1 MIKRIFSCI
10 AATLFCALLFSC
22 AASETS
28 SVSFSVPA
36 DFARSIRKGG
46 AGEWTLDV
54 ELSGDL
60 NLSRQ
65 FEITEPKNDSAKP
78 AVFTIEDLKSG
89 SKLEVNAKILNG
101 KLAKYKNIQPYYV
114 ELEPGAN
121 SLDVELER
129 IKKDAEIAGIEAK
142 NFSICAKKGSV
153 EYNYSDG
160 NVPELTYKNEIIE
173 FSLLYKKEKDKEF
186 DFDSY
191 SYSWYMNGE
200 EIVSAKDRPSFELN
214 LMQNDDVVLTE
225 KGGEQK
231 NNSLTCF
238 ISSGEEL
245 IGIEYIFVLNE
256 NS

>member
-36 DFARSIRKGG
+36 DFARSIKESS
-46 AGEWTLDV
+46 AGDWTLDV

-60 NLSRQ
+60 NLLKPFS
-65 FEITEPKNDSAKP
+65 ITEPKNGSAEP
-78 AVFTIEDLKSG
+78 AVFVIEDLKSG

-101 KLAKYKNIQPYYV
+101 NLVKYKNIQPYSV
-114 ELEPGAN
+114 ELETGDN
-121 SLDVELER
+121 FLKVELEKIR
-129 IKKDAEIAGIEAK
+129 TNAEIAGIEAK
-142 NFSICAKKGSV
+142 YFSICVKNGSV
-153 EYNYSDG
+153 SDG
-160 NVPELTYKNEIIE
+160 NVPELTYENKIIE
-173 FSLLYKKEKDKEF
+173 FSLLCEKEF

-191 SYSWYMNGE
+191 SYSWYMNGKE
-200 EIVSAKDRPSFELN
+200 VVSAKDKHSFEFN

-225 KGGEQK
+225 KGGEQE

-238 ISSGEEL
+238 ISSGKEL

>member
-36 DFARSIRKGG
+36 DFARSIKESS
-46 AGEWTLDV
+46 AGDWTLDV

-60 NLSRQ
+60 NLSRP
-65 FEITEPKNDSAKP
+65 FEITEPKNGSAEP

-89 SKLEVNAKILNG
+89 SRLEVNVKILNG

-142 NFSICAKKGSV
+142 YFSICVKNASV
-153 EYNYSDG
+153 SDG
-160 NVPELTYKNEIIE
+160 NVPGLTYENKIVE
-173 FSLLYKKEKDKEF
+173 FSLLCEKEF

-200 EIVSAKDRPSFELN
+200 EIVSAKDKPSFELN

>member
-36 DFARSIRKGG
+36 DFARSIKESS
-46 AGEWTLDV
+46 AGDWTLEV

-60 NLSRQ
+60 NLFKRFS
-65 FEITEPKNDSAKP
+65 ITEPKNGSAES

-89 SKLEVNAKILNG
+89 SRLEVNAKILNG

-142 NFSICAKKGSV
+142 NFSICVKNGSV
-153 EYNYSDG
+153 SDG
-160 NVPELTYKNEIIE
+160 NVPELTYENKIVE
-173 FSLLYKKEKDKEF
+173 FSLLCEKEF

-200 EIVSAKDRPSFELN
+200 EVVSAKDKPSFELN

-225 KGGEQK
+225 KDGEQK

>member
-65 FEITEPKNDSAKP
+65 FEITEPKNDSAEP

-101 KLAKYKNIQPYYV
+101 KLAKYKSIQSYYV

-142 NFSICAKKGSV
+142 YFSICVKNGSI
-153 EYNYSDG
+153 SDG
-160 NVPELTYKNEIIE
+160 DVPELTYENEVIE
-173 FSLLYKKEKDKEF
+173 FSLLCEKEF

-200 EIVSAKDRPSFELN
+200 EIVSAKDMPSFKLN

>member
-36 DFARSIRKGG
+36 DFARSIREIS
-46 AGEWTLDV
+46 AGDWTLAV

-60 NLSRQ
+60 NLLKPFS
-65 FEITEPKNDSAKP
+65 ITEPKNGSAEP
-78 AVFTIEDLKSG
+78 AVFVIEDLKSG
-89 SKLEVNAKILNG
+89 SRLEVNVKILNG

-142 NFSICAKKGSV
+142 EFSICAKKGSD
-153 EYNYSDG
+153 EYKYSDG
-160 NVPELTYKNEIIE
+160 KLTYENEVIE
-173 FSLLYKKEKDKEF
+173 FSLLCEKEF

-200 EIVSAKDRPSFELN
+200 EIVSAKDKPSFELN

>member
-36 DFARSIRKGG
+36 DFARSIKESS
-46 AGEWTLDV
+46 AGDWTLDV

-60 NLSRQ
+60 NLLKPFS
-65 FEITEPKNDSAKP
+65 ITEPKNGSAEP

-89 SKLEVNAKILNG
+89 SRLEVNVKILNG

-114 ELEPGAN
+114 ELEPGDN
-121 SLDVELER
+121 SLNVELER

-142 NFSICAKKGSV
+142 YFSICVKNGSV
-153 EYNYSDG
+153 SDG
-160 NVPELTYKNEIIE
+160 NVPELTYENELIE
-173 FSLLYKKEKDKEF
+173 FSLLCKKEF

-191 SYSWYMNGE
+191 SYSWYMNGKE
-200 EIVSAKDRPSFELN
+200 VVSAKDKPSFEFN
-214 LMQNDDVVLTE
+214 LMQNDDIVLTE
-225 KGGEQK
+225 KGGEQE

>member
-36 DFARSIRKGG
+36 DFARSIKESS
-46 AGEWTLDV
+46 AGDWTLDV

-60 NLSRQ
+60 NLLKPFS
-65 FEITEPKNDSAKP
+65 ITEPKNGSAEP

-89 SKLEVNAKILNG
+89 SRLEVNVKILNG

-142 NFSICAKKGSV
+142 NFSICVKNGSV
-153 EYNYSDG
+153 SDG
-160 NVPELTYKNEIIE
+160 NVPELTYENKIIE
-173 FSLLYKKEKDKEF
+173 FSLLCEKEF

-191 SYSWYMNGE
+191 SYRWYMNGE
-200 EIVSAKDRPSFELN
+200 EIVSAKDKPSFELN

-245 IGIEYIFVLNE
+245 IEIEYIFVLNE

>member
-36 DFARSIRKGG
+36 DFARSIKESS
-46 AGEWTLDV
+46 AGDWTLDV

-60 NLSRQ
+60 NLLKPFS
-65 FEITEPKNDSAKP
+65 ITEPKNGSAEP

-89 SKLEVNAKILNG
+89 SRLEVNVKILNG

-142 NFSICAKKGSV
+142 NFSICVKNGSV
-153 EYNYSDG
+153 SDG
-160 NVPELTYKNEIIE
+160 NVPELTYENKIIE
-173 FSLLYKKEKDKEF
+173 FSLLCEKEF

-200 EIVSAKDRPSFELN
+200 EVVSAKDKPSFEFN

-225 KGGEQK
+225 EGGEQK

-245 IGIEYIFVLNE
+245 IEIEYIFVLNE

>member
-10 AATLFCALLFSC
+10 AATLFCALFFSC

-36 DFARSIRKGG
+36 DFARSIKESS
-46 AGEWTLDV
+46 AGDWTLDV

-60 NLSRQ
+60 NLLKPFS
-65 FEITEPKNDSAKP
+65 ITEPKNGSAEP

-89 SKLEVNAKILNG
+89 SILEVNVKILNG

-142 NFSICAKKGSV
+142 NFSICVKNGSV
-153 EYNYSDG
+153 SDG
-160 NVPELTYKNEIIE
+160 DVPELTYENKIIE
-173 FSLLYKKEKDKEF
+173 FSLLCEKEF

-200 EIVSAKDRPSFELN
+200 EIVFAKDKPSFELN

-245 IGIEYIFVLNE
+245 IEIEYIFVLNE

>member
-36 DFARSIRKGG
+36 DFARSIKESS
-46 AGEWTLDV
+46 AGDWTLDV

-60 NLSRQ
+60 NLLKPFS
-65 FEITEPKNDSAKP
+65 ITEPKNGSAEP

-89 SKLEVNAKILNG
+89 SRLEVNVKILNG

-142 NFSICAKKGSV
+142 NFSICVKNGSV
-153 EYNYSDG
+153 SDG
-160 NVPELTYKNEIIE
+160 DVPELTYENKIIE
-173 FSLLYKKEKDKEF
+173 FSLLCEKEF
-186 DFDSY
+186 DFASY

-200 EIVSAKDRPSFELN
+200 EIVPAKDKPSFELN

-245 IGIEYIFVLNE
+245 IEIEYIFVLIE

>member
-36 DFARSIRKGG
+36 DFARSIKESS
-46 AGEWTLDV
+46 AGDWTLDV
-54 ELSGDL
+54 ELSGDFTL
-60 NLSRQ
+60 LKQ
-65 FEITEPKNDSAKP
+65 FSIKEPKSGSAEP
-78 AVFTIEDLKSG
+78 TVFTIEDLKSG
-89 SKLEVNAKILNG
+89 SKLKVNAKILNG
-101 KLAKYKNIQPYYV
+101 KLAKYQNIQSYYV

-129 IKKDAEIAGIEAK
+129 IKTDAQIAGIEAK
-142 NFSICAKKGSV
+142 EFSICAKKGAV
-153 EYNYSDG
+153 EYKYSDG
-160 NVPELTYKNEIIE
+160 NVPELTYGNELIE
-173 FSLLYKKEKDKEF
+173 FSIVCEKEF

-191 SYSWYMNGE
+191 SYNWYMNGKD
-200 EIVSAKDRPSFELN
+200 IVSAKDKSSFELN

-225 KGGEQK
+225 NGGEQK

-238 ISSGEEL
+238 ISSEENL
-245 IGIEYIFVLNE
+245 IGIEYIFVLKE

>member
-10 AATLFCALLFSC
+10 AATLFCILLFSC

-65 FEITEPKNDSAKP
+65 FEITEPKNDSAEP

-101 KLAKYKNIQPYYV
+101 KLAKYKNIQSYYV

-142 NFSICAKKGSV
+142 YFSICVKNGSI
-153 EYNYSDG
+153 SDG
-160 NVPELTYKNEIIE
+160 NVPKLTYENKMIE
-173 FSLLYKKEKDKEF
+173 FSLLCEKEF
-186 DFDSY
+186 DFDSF

-200 EIVSAKDRPSFELN
+200 EIVPAKDKPSFELN

-225 KGGEQK
+225 KDGEQK

>member
-10 AATLFCALLFSC
+10 AATLFCALFFSC

-36 DFARSIRKGG
+36 DFARSIKESS
-46 AGEWTLDV
+46 AGDWTLDV

-60 NLSRQ
+60 NILKPFS
-65 FEITEPKNDSAKP
+65 ITEPKNGSAEP
-78 AVFTIEDLKSG
+78 AVFVIEDLKSG
-89 SKLEVNAKILNG
+89 SRLEVNVKILNG
-101 KLAKYKNIQPYYV
+101 NLVKYKNIQPYSV
-114 ELEPGAN
+114 ELETGDN
-121 SLDVELER
+121 FLKVELEKIR
-129 IKKDAEIAGIEAK
+129 TNADIAGIETK
-142 NFSICAKKGSV
+142 EFSICAKKGSV

-160 NVPELTYKNEIIE
+160 NVPELTYENKIIE
-173 FSLLYKKEKDKEF
+173 FSLLCEKEF

-200 EIVSAKDRPSFELN
+200 EIVFAKDKPSFELN

-225 KGGEQK
+225 KGGEQE

-256 NS
+256 KS

>member
-65 FEITEPKNDSAKP
+65 FEITEPKNDSSEP
-78 AVFTIEDLKSG
+78 AVFVIEDLKSG

-142 NFSICAKKGSV
+142 NFSICAKKGSD

-160 NVPELTYKNEIIE
+160 NVPELTYENKIVE
-173 FSLLYKKEKDKEF
+173 FSLLCEKEF
-186 DFDSY
+186 DFNSY

-200 EIVSAKDRPSFELN
+200 EIVPAKNKPSFELN

>member
-36 DFARSIRKGG
+36 DFARSIKESS
-46 AGEWTLDV
+46 AGDWTLDV

-60 NLSRQ
+60 NLLKPFS
-65 FEITEPKNDSAKP
+65 ITEPKNGSAEP

-89 SKLEVNAKILNG
+89 SRLEVNVKILNG

-142 NFSICAKKGSV
+142 NFSICVKNGSV
-153 EYNYSDG
+153 SDG
-160 NVPELTYKNEIIE
+160 DVPELTYENKIIE
-173 FSLLYKKEKDKEF
+173 FSLLCEKEF

-200 EIVSAKDRPSFELN
+200 EVVSAKDKPSFELN

-225 KGGEQK
+225 NGGEQE

>member
-36 DFARSIRKGG
+36 DFARSIKESS
-46 AGEWTLDV
+46 AGDWTLDV

-60 NLSRQ
+60 NLLKPFS
-65 FEITEPKNDSAKP
+65 ITEPKNGSAEP

-89 SKLEVNAKILNG
+89 SRLEVNVKILNG

-142 NFSICAKKGSV
+142 NFSICVKNGSV
-153 EYNYSDG
+153 SDG
-160 NVPELTYKNEIIE
+160 DVPELTYENIIIE
-173 FSLLYKKEKDKEF
+173 FSLLCKKEF

-200 EIVSAKDRPSFELN
+200 EIVFAKDKPSFELN

-225 KGGEQK
+225 EGGEQK

-245 IGIEYIFVLNE
+245 IEIEYIFVLNE

>member
-36 DFARSIRKGG
+36 DFARSIKESS
-46 AGEWTLDV
+46 AGDWTLDV

-60 NLSRQ
+60 NLLKPFS
-65 FEITEPKNDSAKP
+65 ITEPKNGSAEP

-89 SKLEVNAKILNG
+89 SRLEVNVKILNG

-142 NFSICAKKGSV
+142 NFSICVKNGSV
-153 EYNYSDG
+153 SDG
-160 NVPELTYKNEIIE
+160 NVPELTYENKTVE
-173 FSLLYKKEKDKEF
+173 FSLLCEKEF

-200 EIVSAKDRPSFELN
+200 EIVSAKDKPSFELN

-225 KGGEQK
+225 KGGEQE

-245 IGIEYIFVLNE
+245 IEIEYIFVLNE

>member
-36 DFARSIRKGG
+36 DFARLIKESS
-46 AGEWTLDV
+46 AGDWTLEV

-65 FEITEPKNDSAKP
+65 FEITEPKNGSAEP

-89 SKLEVNAKILNG
+89 SRLEVNVKILNG

-114 ELEPGAN
+114 ELEPEAN

-142 NFSICAKKGSV
+142 NFSICAKKGSD
-153 EYNYSDG
+153 EYKYSDD
-160 NVPELTYKNEIIE
+160 NVPELTYENKIVE
-173 FSLLYKKEKDKEF
+173 FSLLCEKVKEF

-200 EIVSAKDRPSFELN
+200 EIVSAKDKPSFELN

-225 KGGEQK
+225 KDGEQK
-231 NNSLTCF
+231 NNRLTCF

>member
-65 FEITEPKNDSAKP
+65 FEITEPKNDSAEP

-101 KLAKYKNIQPYYV
+101 KLAKYKNIQSYYV

-142 NFSICAKKGSV
+142 YFSICVKNGSI
-153 EYNYSDG
+153 SDG
-160 NVPELTYKNEIIE
+160 NVPKLTYENKIVE
-173 FSLLYKKEKDKEF
+173 FSLLCEKEF
-186 DFDSY
+186 DFDSF

-200 EIVSAKDRPSFELN
+200 EIVPAKDKPSFELN

-225 KGGEQK
+225 KDGEQK

>member
-46 AGEWTLDV
+46 AGEWTLVV

-60 NLSRQ
+60 NLSRP
-65 FEITEPKNDSAKP
+65 FEITEPKNGSSEP

-142 NFSICAKKGSV
+142 YFSICVKNGSV
-153 EYNYSDG
+153 SDG
-160 NVPELTYKNEIIE
+160 KVPELTYEKKMIE
-173 FSLLYKKEKDKEF
+173 FSLLCEKEF

-200 EIVSAKDRPSFELN
+200 EIVSAKDKPSFELN

-225 KGGEQK
+225 NGGEQK

>member
-36 DFARSIRKGG
+36 DFSRSIRKGG
-46 AGEWTLDV
+46 AGEWTLEV

-65 FEITEPKNDSAKP
+65 FEITEPKNDSAEP

-142 NFSICAKKGSV
+142 YFSICVKNGSV
-153 EYNYSDG
+153 SDG
-160 NVPELTYKNEIIE
+160 NVPELTYENEIIE
-173 FSLLYKKEKDKEF
+173 FSLLCEKEF

-200 EIVSAKDRPSFELN
+200 EIVPAKDKLSFELN

-225 KGGEQK
+225 KDGEPK

>member
-36 DFARSIRKGG
+36 DFARSIKESS
-46 AGEWTLDV
+46 AGDWTLDV

-60 NLSRQ
+60 NLLKPFS
-65 FEITEPKNDSAKP
+65 ITEPKNGSAEP

-101 KLAKYKNIQPYYV
+101 NLVKYKNIQPYSV
-114 ELEPGAN
+114 ELETGDN
-121 SLDVELER
+121 FLKVELEKIR
-129 IKKDAEIAGIEAK
+129 TNAEIAGIEAK
-142 NFSICAKKGSV
+142 YFSICVKNGSV
-153 EYNYSDG
+153 SDG
-160 NVPELTYKNEIIE
+160 NVPELTYENKIIE
-173 FSLLYKKEKDKEF
+173 FSLLCEKEF

-191 SYSWYMNGE
+191 SYSWYMNGKE
-200 EIVSAKDRPSFELN
+200 VVSAKDKPSFEFN

>member
-10 AATLFCALLFSC
+10 AATLFCALFFSC

-36 DFARSIRKGG
+36 DFARSIKESS
-46 AGEWTLDV
+46 AGDWTLDV

-60 NLSRQ
+60 NLLKPFS
-65 FEITEPKNDSAKP
+65 ITEPKNGSAEP

-89 SKLEVNAKILNG
+89 SRLEVNAKILNG
-101 KLAKYKNIQPYYV
+101 NLVKYKNIQPYSV
-114 ELEPGAN
+114 ELETGDN
-121 SLDVELER
+121 FLKVELEKIR
-129 IKKDAEIAGIEAK
+129 TNADIAGIEAK
-142 NFSICAKKGSV
+142 YFSICVKNGSV
-153 EYNYSDG
+153 SDG
-160 NVPELTYKNEIIE
+160 NVPELTYENKIIE
-173 FSLLYKKEKDKEF
+173 FSLLCEKEF

-191 SYSWYMNGE
+191 SYSWYMNGKE
-200 EIVSAKDRPSFELN
+200 VVSAKDKPSFEFN

-225 KGGEQK
+225 KGGEK
-231 NNSLTCF
+231 ENNSLTCF

>member
-10 AATLFCALLFSC
+10 AATLFCALFFSC

-36 DFARSIRKGG
+36 DFARSIREISAGG
-46 AGEWTLDV
+46 WTLDV

-60 NLSRQ
+60 NLLKPFS
-65 FEITEPKNDSAKP
+65 ITEPKNGSAEP

-89 SKLEVNAKILNG
+89 SRLEVNVKILNG

-142 NFSICAKKGSV
+142 NFSICVKNGSV
-153 EYNYSDG
+153 SDG
-160 NVPELTYKNEIIE
+160 DVPELTYENKIIE
-173 FSLLYKKEKDKEF
+173 FSLLCEKEF

-200 EIVSAKDRPSFELN
+200 EIVFAKDKPSFELN

-225 KGGEQK
+225 EGGERK

-245 IGIEYIFVLNE
+245 IEIEYIFVLNE

>member
-36 DFARSIRKGG
+36 DFARSIKESS
-46 AGEWTLDV
+46 AGDWTLDV

-60 NLSRQ
+60 NLLKQ
-65 FEITEPKNDSAKP
+65 FSITEPKNGSAEP
-78 AVFTIEDLKSG
+78 AVFVIEDLKSG
-89 SKLEVNAKILNG
+89 SRLEVNAKILNG

-114 ELEPGAN
+114 ELEPEAN

-142 NFSICAKKGSV
+142 YFSICVKNGSV
-153 EYNYSDG
+153 SGG
-160 NVPELTYKNEIIE
+160 NVPELTYENKIIE
-173 FSLLYKKEKDKEF
+173 FSIVCEKEF
-186 DFDSY
+186 DFNSY

-200 EIVSAKDRPSFELN
+200 EIVSAKDNPSFELN

>member
-36 DFARSIRKGG
+36 DFARSIKESS
-46 AGEWTLDV
+46 AGDWTLDV

-60 NLSRQ
+60 NLLKPFS
-65 FEITEPKNDSAKP
+65 ITEPKNGSAEP

-89 SKLEVNAKILNG
+89 SRLEVNVKILNG

-142 NFSICAKKGSV
+142 NFSICVKNGSV
-153 EYNYSDG
+153 SDG
-160 NVPELTYKNEIIE
+160 NVPELTYENKTVE
-173 FSLLYKKEKDKEF
+173 FSLLCEKEF

-200 EIVSAKDRPSFELN
+200 EIVSAKDKPSFELN

-245 IGIEYIFVLNE
+245 IEIEYIFVLNE

>member
-36 DFARSIRKGG
+36 DFARSIREISAGG
-46 AGEWTLDV
+46 WTLDV

-60 NLSRQ
+60 NILKPFS
-65 FEITEPKNDSAKP
+65 ITEPKNGSAEP

-89 SKLEVNAKILNG
+89 SRLEVNVKILNG

-142 NFSICAKKGSV
+142 NFSICVKNGSV
-153 EYNYSDG
+153 SDG
-160 NVPELTYKNEIIE
+160 NVPELTYENKIIE
-173 FSLLYKKEKDKEF
+173 FSLLCEKEF

-200 EIVSAKDRPSFELN
+200 EIVSAKDKPSFELN

-225 KGGEQK
+225 KGGEQE

-245 IGIEYIFVLNE
+245 IEIEYIFVLNE

>member
-36 DFARSIRKGG
+36 DFARSIKESS
-46 AGEWTLDV
+46 AGDWTLDV

-60 NLSRQ
+60 NLLKQ
-65 FEITEPKNDSAKP
+65 FSITEPKNGSAEP

-89 SKLEVNAKILNG
+89 SRLEVNVKILNG

-142 NFSICAKKGSV
+142 NFSICVKNGSV
-153 EYNYSDG
+153 SDG
-160 NVPELTYKNEIIE
+160 DVPELTYENKIIE
-173 FSLLYKKEKDKEF
+173 FSLLCEKEF

-200 EIVSAKDRPSFELN
+200 EIVFAKDKPSFELN

-225 KGGEQK
+225 EGGEQK

-245 IGIEYIFVLNE
+245 IEIEYIFVLNE

>member
-36 DFARSIRKGG
+36 DFARSIKESS
-46 AGEWTLDV
+46 AGDWTLDV

-60 NLSRQ
+60 NLSKP
-65 FEITEPKNDSAKP
+65 FSITEPKNGSAEP

-89 SKLEVNAKILNG
+89 SRLEVNVKILNG

-142 NFSICAKKGSV
+142 YFSICVKNGSV
-153 EYNYSDG
+153 SDG
-160 NVPELTYKNEIIE
+160 NVPELTYENKIVE
-173 FSLLYKKEKDKEF
+173 FSLLCEKEF

-200 EIVSAKDRPSFELN
+200 EIVSAKGNPSFELN

-225 KGGEQK
+225 KYGEQK

>member
-36 DFARSIRKGG
+36 DFARSIKESS
-46 AGEWTLDV
+46 AGDWTLDV

-60 NLSRQ
+60 NLLKPFS
-65 FEITEPKNDSAKP
+65 ITEPKNGSAEP

-89 SKLEVNAKILNG
+89 SRLEVNAKILNG

-142 NFSICAKKGSV
+142 NFSICVKNGSV
-153 EYNYSDG
+153 SDG
-160 NVPELTYKNEIIE
+160 DVPELTYENKIIE
-173 FSLLYKKEKDKEF
+173 FSLLCEKEF

-200 EIVSAKDRPSFELN
+200 EIVPAKDKPSFELN

-245 IGIEYIFVLNE
+245 IEIEYIFVLNE

>member
-10 AATLFCALLFSC
+10 AATLFCALFFSC

-36 DFARSIRKGG
+36 DFARSIKESS
-46 AGEWTLDV
+46 AGDWTLDV

-60 NLSRQ
+60 NLLKPFS
-65 FEITEPKNDSAKP
+65 ITEPKNGSAEP
-78 AVFTIEDLKSG
+78 AVFVIEDLKSG
-89 SKLEVNAKILNG
+89 SRLEVNVKILNG

-142 NFSICAKKGSV
+142 NFSICVKNGSV
-153 EYNYSDG
+153 SDG
-160 NVPELTYKNEIIE
+160 DVPELTYENEKIE
-173 FSLLYKKEKDKEF
+173 FFLLCEKEF

-200 EIVSAKDRPSFELN
+200 EIVPAKDNPSFELN

-245 IGIEYIFVLNE
+245 IEIEYIFVLNE

>member
-36 DFARSIRKGG
+36 DFARSIKESS
-46 AGEWTLDV
+46 AGDWTLDV

-60 NLSRQ
+60 NLLKPFS
-65 FEITEPKNDSAKP
+65 ITEPKNGSAEP

-89 SKLEVNAKILNG
+89 SRLEVNVKILNG

-114 ELEPGAN
+114 ELEPGDN
-121 SLDVELER
+121 FLDVELER

-142 NFSICAKKGSV
+142 NFSICVKNGSV
-153 EYNYSDG
+153 SDG
-160 NVPELTYKNEIIE
+160 DVPELTYENKIIE
-173 FSLLYKKEKDKEF
+173 FSLLCEKEF

-200 EIVSAKDRPSFELN
+200 EIVPAKDNPSFELN

-245 IGIEYIFVLNE
+245 IEIEYIFVLNE

>member
-36 DFARSIRKGG
+36 DFSRSIRKGG
-46 AGEWTLDV
+46 AGEWTLEV

-60 NLSRQ
+60 NLSRP
-65 FEITEPKNDSAKP
+65 FEITEPENDSSEP
-78 AVFTIEDLKSG
+78 AVFVIEDLKSG
-89 SKLEVNAKILNG
+89 SKLEVNVKILNG

-142 NFSICAKKGSV
+142 YFSICVKNGSV
-153 EYNYSDG
+153 SDG
-160 NVPELTYKNEIIE
+160 NVPELTYENKIVE
-173 FSLLYKKEKDKEF
+173 FSLLCEKEF

-200 EIVSAKDRPSFELN
+200 EVVSAKDKPSFELN

-225 KGGEQK
+225 KDGEQK

>member
-36 DFARSIRKGG
+36 DFARSIKESS
-46 AGEWTLDV
+46 AGDWTLDV

-60 NLSRQ
+60 NLSRP
-65 FEITEPKNDSAKP
+65 FEITEPKNGSAEP

-89 SKLEVNAKILNG
+89 SRLEVNVKILNG

-142 NFSICAKKGSV
+142 YFSICVKNGSV
-153 EYNYSDG
+153 SDG
-160 NVPELTYKNEIIE
+160 NVPELTYEDKIVE
-173 FSLLYKKEKDKEF
+173 FSLLCEKEF

-200 EIVSAKDRPSFELN
+200 EIVPAKDKPSFELN

>member
-36 DFARSIRKGG
+36 DFARSIKESS
-46 AGEWTLDV
+46 AGDWTLDV

-60 NLSRQ
+60 NLLKPFS
-65 FEITEPKNDSAKP
+65 ITEPKNGSAEP
-78 AVFTIEDLKSG
+78 AVSVIEDLKSG

-101 KLAKYKNIQPYYV
+101 NLVKYKNIQPYSV
-114 ELEPGAN
+114 ELETGDN
-121 SLDVELER
+121 FLKVELEKIR
-129 IKKDAEIAGIEAK
+129 TNAEIAGIEAK
-142 NFSICAKKGSV
+142 YFSICVKNGSV
-153 EYNYSDG
+153 SDG
-160 NVPELTYKNEIIE
+160 NVPELTYENKIIE
-173 FSLLYKKEKDKEF
+173 FSLLCEKEF

-191 SYSWYMNGE
+191 SYSWYMNGKE
-200 EIVSAKDRPSFELN
+200 VVSAKDKPSFEFN

-225 KGGEQK
+225 KGGEQE

>member
-10 AATLFCALLFSC
+10 AATLFCALFFSC

-36 DFARSIRKGG
+36 DFARSIKESS
-46 AGEWTLDV
+46 AGDWTLDV

-60 NLSRQ
+60 NLLKPFS
-65 FEITEPKNDSAKP
+65 ITEPKNGSAEP

-89 SKLEVNAKILNG
+89 SRLEVNVKILNG

-142 NFSICAKKGSV
+142 NFSICVKNGSV
-153 EYNYSDG
+153 SDG
-160 NVPELTYKNEIIE
+160 DVPELTYEIKIIE
-173 FSLLYKKEKDKEF
+173 FSLLCEKEF

-200 EIVSAKDRPSFELN
+200 EIVPAKNKPSFELN

-245 IGIEYIFVLNE
+245 IEIEYIFVLNE

>member
-36 DFARSIRKGG
+36 DFARSSRKSG
-46 AGEWTLDV
+46 AGEWTLNV

-60 NLSRQ
+60 NLLKQ
-65 FEITEPKNDSAKP
+65 FSITEPKNGSAEP
-78 AVFTIEDLKSG
+78 AVFVIEDLKSG
-89 SKLEVNAKILNG
+89 SRLEVNAKILNG

-142 NFSICAKKGSV
+142 YFSICVKNGSV
-153 EYNYSDG
+153 SDG
-160 NVPELTYKNEIIE
+160 DVPKLTYENKIVE
-173 FSLLYKKEKDKEF
+173 FSLLCEKEF
-186 DFDSY
+186 DFNSY

-200 EIVSAKDRPSFELN
+200 EIVFAKDNPSFELN

>member
-65 FEITEPKNDSAKP
+65 FEITEPKNGSAEP

-101 KLAKYKNIQPYYV
+101 KLAKYKSIQSYYV

-142 NFSICAKKGSV
+142 YFSICVKNGSV
-153 EYNYSDG
+153 SDG
-160 NVPELTYKNEIIE
+160 NVPELTYENKMIE
-173 FSLLYKKEKDKEF
+173 FSLLCEKEF

-200 EIVSAKDRPSFELN
+200 EIVPAKDKPSFELN

-225 KGGEQK
+225 KDGEPK

>member
-36 DFARSIRKGG
+36 DFARSIRKSG

-60 NLSRQ
+60 NLSRR
-65 FEITEPKNDSAKP
+65 FEITEPKNGSAEP
-78 AVFTIEDLKSG
+78 AVFVIEDLKSG

-121 SLDVELER
+121 FLDVELER

-142 NFSICAKKGSV
+142 NFSICAKKGSD

-160 NVPELTYKNEIIE
+160 NVPELTYENKIVE
-173 FSLLYKKEKDKEF
+173 FSLLCEKEF

-200 EIVSAKDRPSFELN
+200 EIVSAKDEPSFELN